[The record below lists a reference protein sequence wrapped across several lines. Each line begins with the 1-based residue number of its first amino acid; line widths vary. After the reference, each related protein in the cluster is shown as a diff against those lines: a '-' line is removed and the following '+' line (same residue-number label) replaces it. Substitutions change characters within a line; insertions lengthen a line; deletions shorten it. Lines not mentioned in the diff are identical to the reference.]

1 MSSRRLSVRRPAF
14 RRGRVARI
22 LTGVLAALLLTTL
35 AACAS
40 IPETGPVRQGA
51 PIAQVNDPLNL
62 DFNPSPPESGASQQ
76 RIVQGFIDAASSPKN
91 GFQIAREY
99 LTSTMSASWNPDE
112 SVTVDDGRSRTFE
125 NSGNQWTLDVT
136 PVANVDSG
144 GAYHPVATN
153 ATNAPVTL
161 GYQLR
166 KEDGEWRIAVAP
178 NGVVIDDPTF
188 RAVYSQQTIYF
199 YSPDFR
205 YVVPDARWFPARV
218 ASAATRATKAVL
230 AGPSK
235 WLAGAVSSAFP
246 QGTELS
252 VPAVT
257 TEGGEAKVDLSS
269 EAGRADSLTMQRM
282 QLQLELSLGTL
293 AQSVQLSIEGSVQ
306 QVSPLSAAN
315 SPIQDPPVD
324 SHPIVYRS
332 GAFGLLS
339 GTTVTDLSGLSDRIV
354 ALQPAAVAL
363 DAARDQ
369 AAVLSQQSVYFVRKG
384 AEAIKVDSRPELIAP
399 AIDNEG
405 WLWSVPASAPGA
417 LQVYG
422 QDGAAHPVKTDW
434 PAATRI
440 VSFAVSRDGTR
451 LVAVIQSGA
460 SYSLV
465 AVGITRGDNGLP
477 TALGE
482 PLELALGPGT
492 PQSVAWTG
500 ELGIVV
506 LSATSDGGSSI
517 AEQSIGGQLTSAAG
531 PGGGVTI
538 VGAGGLSRYLVLTSD
553 GSLQAPTGTGWQAQ
567 ADKIGAVAVQLG
579 QP

>member
-1 MSSRRLSVRRPAF
+1 MSKSTLSGWRT
-14 RRGRVARI
+14 RGRAARI
-22 LTGVLAALLLTTL
+22 LTAGLAVLMLSTL

-40 IPETGPVRQGA
+40 IPQAGPVRRGA
-51 PIAQVNDPLNL
+51 PIAQVTDPLDL
-62 DFNPSPPESGASQQ
+62 DFNPSPPEPGASPQ

-112 SVTVDDGRSRTFE
+112 SVTVDDGRSRTLE
-125 NSGNQWTLDVT
+125 NDGTQWTLDVA
-136 PVANVDSG
+136 PVANVDSV
-144 GAYHPVATN
+144 GAYHPVATS
-153 ATNAPVTL
+153 APVTL
-161 GYQLR
+161 EYQVR
-166 KEDGEWRIAVAP
+166 KEGGEWRIAVAP

-199 YSPDFR
+199 YSPDSR

-218 ASAATRATKAVL
+218 ATAATRATKAVL

-235 WLAGAVSSAFP
+235 WLAGAVISAFP

-257 TEGGEAKVDLSS
+257 AVGGEARVDLSA
-269 EAGRADSLTMQRM
+269 EAGRADSLTLQRM

-306 QVSPLSAAN
+306 QISPLSAAN
-315 SPIQDPPVD
+315 TPTQDPPVD

-332 GAFGLLS
+332 GSFGLLS
-339 GTTVTDLSGLSDRIV
+339 GTTVTDISGLSDRIV
-354 ALQPAAVAL
+354 ALQPSAVAL
-363 DAARDQ
+363 DASRDQ
-369 AAVLSQQSVYFVRKG
+369 AAVLSQQSAYFVRKG
-384 AEAIKVDSRPELIAP
+384 ADALKVDSRAGLIAP
-399 AIDNEG
+399 AIDNNG
-405 WLWSVPASAPGA
+405 WLWSVPSATPGA

-422 QDGAAHPVKTDW
+422 QDGAAHAVKTEW
-434 PAATRI
+434 PGATRI

-451 LVAVIQSGA
+451 LVAVLQSG
-460 SYSLV
+460 SVYSLV
-465 AVGITRGDNGLP
+465 TVGITRGENGLP
-477 TALGE
+477 TALSE
-482 PLELALGPGT
+482 PLELAIGPGT

-500 ELGIVV
+500 ELGVVV
-506 LSATSDGGSSI
+506 LSTTGADGTSIS
-517 AEQSIGGQLTSAAG
+517 EQTIGGQLTSTAG
-531 PGGGVTI
+531 PAGGVTI
-538 VGAGGLSRYLVLTSD
+538 VGAGGLSRYLVLTSG

-567 ADKIGAVAVQLG
+567 ADKVGAVAVQLG

>member
-1 MSSRRLSVRRPAF
+1 MSARRLPTRRPSI

-22 LTGVLAALLLTTL
+22 LTGGLAALLLTTL

-40 IPETGPVRQGA
+40 IPESGPVRQGA
-51 PIAQVNDPLNL
+51 PIAQVTDPLDL
-62 DFNPSPPESGASQQ
+62 DFNPSPPEKGASPQ

-91 GFQIAREY
+91 GFEIAREY
-99 LTSTMSASWNPDE
+99 LTASMSASWNPDE
-112 SVTVDDGRSRTFE
+112 SVTVDDGRSRTLE
-125 NSGNQWTLDVT
+125 NDGNQWTLDVI

-144 GAYHPVATN
+144 GAYHPVATK
-153 ATNAPVTL
+153 APVTL

-166 KEDGEWRIAVAP
+166 KEAGEWRIAAAP

-199 YSPDFR
+199 FSPDFH
-205 YVVPDARWFPARV
+205 YMVPDARWFPARV

-230 AGPSK
+230 TGPSK

-257 TEGGEAKVDLSS
+257 TEGGEARVDLSS

-315 SPIQDPPVD
+315 APIQDPPVD

-369 AAVLSQQSVYFVRKG
+369 AAVLSQHSAYFVRKNS
-384 AEAIKVDSRPELIAP
+384 EALKVDSRPDLIAP
-399 AIDNEG
+399 AIDNDG
-405 WLWSVPASAPGA
+405 WLWSVPSSAPGA
-417 LQVYG
+417 LQVFG
-422 QDGAAHPVKTDW
+422 QDGAPHAVKTDW
-434 PAATRI
+434 PGATRI
-440 VSFAVSRDGTR
+440 LSFAVSRDGTR
-451 LVAVIQSGA
+451 LVAVLQSGA

-465 AVGITRGDNGLP
+465 AVGITRGENGLP
-477 TALGE
+477 TALSE

-492 PQSVAWTG
+492 PQSVTWTG
-500 ELGIVV
+500 ELGVAV
-506 LSATSDGGSSI
+506 LSSTGDDGSSI
-517 AEQSIGGQLTSAAG
+517 AEQTIGGQLTSTAG
-531 PGGGVTI
+531 PSGGVTI
-538 VGAGGLSRYLVLTSD
+538 VGAGGLSRYLVLTSG

-567 ADKIGAVAVQLG
+567 ADKVGAVAVQLG